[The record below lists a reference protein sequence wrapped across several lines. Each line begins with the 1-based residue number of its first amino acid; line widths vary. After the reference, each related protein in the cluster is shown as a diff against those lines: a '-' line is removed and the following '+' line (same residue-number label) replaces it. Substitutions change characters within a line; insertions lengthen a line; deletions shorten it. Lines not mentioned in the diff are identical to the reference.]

1 MMPMPNVL
9 AGVLIGFVND
19 TWPARILIP
28 FGWGVIFCI
37 YTSITRRDK
46 IDAFVAQGEMRG
58 QKAKGGMSHAQAFYF
73 IEYATAT
80 TTSLIFSVV
89 AGAIKALF

>member
-1 MMPMPNVL
+1 MIPMPNAI
-9 AGVLIGFVND
+9 AGVLIGLVND
-19 TWPARILIP
+19 AWLARVLAP
-28 FGWGVIFCI
+28 FGWGAVFCI
-37 YTSITRRDK
+37 YTSITRRDQL
-46 IDAFVAQGEMRG
+46 DASVAQGEMRG
-58 QKAKGGMSHAQAFYF
+58 RKARGRMSHAQAFYF